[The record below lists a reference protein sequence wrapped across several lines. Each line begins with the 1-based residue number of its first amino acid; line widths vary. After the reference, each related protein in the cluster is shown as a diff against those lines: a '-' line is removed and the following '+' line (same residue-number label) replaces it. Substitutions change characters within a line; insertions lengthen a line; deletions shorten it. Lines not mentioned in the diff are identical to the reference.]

1 MKPGNM
7 PMDIYRGDT
16 SAWQF
21 KLFED
26 ESKQTP
32 SDLTGVTAK
41 AQIRD
46 RSGGSKITDLTCEIT
61 LPNVILVT
69 LSAEDSKAL
78 EITRGGWD
86 LQLTY
91 PDARVITIVAGGVT
105 VTPDITDSGAVP
117 VGQSIPDLPTV

>member
-21 KLFED
+21 KLYED
-26 ESKQTP
+26 EEKTIP
-32 SDLTGVTAK
+32 SDLTGVAAK

-46 RSGGSKITDLTCEIT
+46 RSGGAKITELTCEIT
-61 LPNVILVT
+61 LPNTILMT
-69 LSAEDSKAL
+69 LSATASKAIS
-78 EITRGGWD
+78 ITRGVWD

-91 PDARVITIVAGGVT
+91 PDGRVVTIVAGGVT
-105 VTPDITDSGAVP
+105 VTPDVTDSGTVP
-117 VGQSIPDLPTV
+117 VGQSIPDLPGT